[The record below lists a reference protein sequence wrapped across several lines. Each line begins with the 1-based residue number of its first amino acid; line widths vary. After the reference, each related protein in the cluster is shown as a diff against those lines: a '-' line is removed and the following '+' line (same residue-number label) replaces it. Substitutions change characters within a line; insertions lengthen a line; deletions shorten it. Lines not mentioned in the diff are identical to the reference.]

1 MTGVMAEWGVLLG
14 AIAAVL
20 TALAG
25 LVTALFV
32 NARKAR
38 AEAEQTRAETK
49 EILARI
55 DHKSSVTVEQV
66 RNSHPDGNLRDDIDK
81 VSRLLEQVHGL
92 ASRTDQQ
99 MTIVAAEQ
107 RELRQRVDRLDSDK
121 HDTHKE
127 LYDRLRAI
135 ETRCLGWSERRAR
148 RRRADETG
156 EDDAV

>member
-1 MTGVMAEWGVLLG
+1 MTTILT
-14 AIAAVL
+14 AIAGLL
-20 TALAG
+20 TAIG
-25 LVTALFV
+25 TLVSVLFV
-32 NARKAR
+32 HARKAA

-66 RNSHPDGNLRDDIDK
+66 RNSHPDSNLRDDLDK
-81 VSRLLEQVHGL
+81 VADMLRQVHGL

-99 MTIVAAEQ
+99 MAIMAAEQ
-107 RELRQRVDRLDSDK
+107 RQLRQRVDRLDSDK

-135 ETRCLGWSERRAR
+135 ETRCRAR
-148 RRRADETG
+148 RGRDDTG
-156 EDDAV
+156 EQDTV

>member
-1 MTGVMAEWGVLLG
+1 MGRPVTTILT
-14 AIAAVL
+14 AIAGLL
-20 TALAG
+20 TAIG
-25 LVTALFV
+25 TLVSVLFV
-32 NARKAR
+32 HARKAA

-66 RNSHPDGNLRDDIDK
+66 KNSHPNSNLRDDLDK
-81 VSRLLEQVHGL
+81 VADTLRQVHGL
-92 ASRTDQQ
+92 AARTDQQ

-107 RELRQRVDRLDSDK
+107 RQLRQRVDRLDDDK

-135 ETRCLGWSERRAR
+135 ETRCLGWSARRAR
-148 RRRADETG
+148 RGRDDTG
-156 EDDAV
+156 EQDTV

>member
-1 MTGVMAEWGVLLG
+1 MGRPVTTILT
-14 AIAAVL
+14 AIAGLL
-20 TALAG
+20 TAIG
-25 LVTALFV
+25 TLVSVLFV
-32 NARKAR
+32 HARKAA

-66 RNSHPDGNLRDDIDK
+66 RNSHPDSNLRDDLDK
-81 VSRLLEQVHGL
+81 VADMLRQVHGL
-92 ASRTDQQ
+92 AARTDQQ
-99 MTIVAAEQ
+99 MTIMAAEQ

-135 ETRCLGWSERRAR
+135 ETRCLGWAAR
-148 RRRADETG
+148 RHAQRGRDDTG
-156 EDDAV
+156 EQDTV

>member
-1 MTGVMAEWGVLLG
+1 MTTILT
-14 AIAAVL
+14 AIAGLL
-20 TALAG
+20 TAIG
-25 LVTALFV
+25 TLVSVLFV
-32 NARKAR
+32 HARKAA

-66 RNSHPDGNLRDDIDK
+66 RNSHPDSNLRDDLDK
-81 VSRLLEQVHGL
+81 VADMLRQVHGL

-99 MTIVAAEQ
+99 MTIMAAEQ

-135 ETRCLGWSERRAR
+135 ETRCLGWAAR
-148 RRRADETG
+148 RHAQRGRDDTG
-156 EDDAV
+156 EQDTV

>member
-1 MTGVMAEWGVLLG
+1 MAEWSVLLG

-25 LVTALFV
+25 LITALFV

-49 EILARI
+49 EILTRI

-66 RNSHPDGNLRDDIDK
+66 KNSHPDGNLRDDIDK
-81 VSRLLEQVHGL
+81 VARTLEQVHGL
-92 ASRTDQQ
+92 AARTDQQ

-107 RELRQRVDRLDSDK
+107 RELRQRVDRLDHDK

-127 LYDRLRAI
+127 LYDRLRTI
-135 ETRCLGWSERRAR
+135 ETRYLGWSAR
-148 RRRADETG
+148 RNARRGRDDTG
-156 EDDAV
+156 EQDTV